1 MGSFQFLTEMVLIR
15 VLSPR
20 ATEQMHPQNLMLLV
34 DIITQKTNVESFH
47 KPKASFP
54 LAERV

>member
-1 MGSFQFLTEMVLIR
+1 MGCFQFLTEMVLIL
-15 VLSPR
+15 VLPSR

-34 DIITQKTNVESFH
+34 DIITQKTNAEGIH
-47 KPKASFP
+47 KPKESFP